1 MSTSVQA
8 CCQGLTRGA
17 LPHQRR
23 VLLVPAGLTES
34 PESALDDTPHESID
48 TAASTA
54 SRRPG
59 AFGENDRW
67 SLEVRGGCTED
78 LGTVLASADPDVAAV
93 AEQTANVAQDV
104 IVIHAETDTVGRRS
118 PANRATIT
126 LLTTQFLVGTN
137 RQPVEPAAECPPRP
151 FGTTDPAHPRAILRH
166 ECVLGVVLMSAR
178 TMRHT
183 TPSPSELLRRWPLL
197 PRSRHAASV
206 SKTRRG
212 VISGPMF
219 VGFKMLNITAALRK
233 PGRPSPRGAAA
244 GP

>member
-1 MSTSVQA
+1 MLRQE

-17 LPHQRR
+17 LPYQRR
-23 VLLVPAGLTES
+23 VLLMPAGLTES
-34 PESALDDTPHESID
+34 PEAALDDTPHESID
-48 TAASTA
+48 TAAST
-54 SRRPG
+54 SCRRPG
-59 AFGENDRW
+59 TFGENDW
-67 SLEVRGGCTED
+67 LTLEVRGGRTQD
-78 LGTVLASADPDVAAV
+78 LRAVLASADPDVAAV
-93 AEQTANVAQDV
+93 AEQTAHVAQDV
-104 IVIHAETDTVGRRS
+104 IAVHAETDTVGRRS
-118 PANRATIT
+118 PTNRASIT
-126 LLTTQFLVGTN
+126 LLTTQLLVGTN

-151 FGTTDPAHPRAILRH
+151 FGTTDPAQPRAILRH

-219 VGFKMLNITAALRK
+219 VGFKILGVA
-233 PGRPSPRGAAA
+233 RPSRHALLARPLQPHG
-244 GP
+244 